1 MSNIAA
7 SLVRVARDTPDE
19 VALVCKTG
27 RGWQRWTSAEIE
39 SNAAFYADFLRG
51 QGVVPGDRVMLMV
64 RPSMEFICLTFALFA
79 MGAVVILIDPGM
91 GYKNLL
97 SCIGSVKPSV
107 LVAIPKAQLFCR
119 LFRRPFR
126 TVRRHICVG
135 FGLGLLGKGLP
146 TTDHTSRTLS
156 IAPTE
161 AGDLAA
167 IIFTTGSTGPPKGV
181 RYEHRIFQAQLEYIR
196 GYYRIGR
203 GDVDQPAFPLF
214 ALFSI
219 ALGARAVIPEM
230 DPTRPAQVN
239 PQKFIQSITDFQVTY
254 SFGSPAIWNVISRYC
269 QNRGLCLTSLK
280 KVLMAGAP
288 VSGEL
293 IERLHS
299 ILPADAEI
307 HIPYGATESLP
318 IVSISGR
325 EVLTET
331 WQLTKQGRGACVGR
345 PLPGIEVRVIPVSD
359 GLIAPFST
367 PGGKGLEAE
376 KRWLPAYEVGEII
389 VRGPV
394 VTAAYDNNEA
404 ENRLAKIRDGEG
416 FWHRIGDL
424 GFIDDE
430 GRLWFCGRKAHRVT
444 TASGTL
450 YTICCEAIFNNHPQV
465 SRSALVGVGEPGR
478 MRPVLVVEP
487 KFKVSDQPKLFAE
500 LRKMAKEYE
509 HTAGID
515 TFLIHEAFPVDIRH
529 NAKIFREKLALWAG
543 ERCSCPAQ

>member
-7 SLVRVARDTPDE
+7 SLVRVARDSPDG
-19 VALVCKTG
+19 VALVCKKG
-27 RGWQRWTSAEIE
+27 RGWQRWTFSEVE
-39 SNAAFYADFLRG
+39 TNAACFANFLSG
-51 QGVVPGDRVMLMV
+51 QGVGQGDRVMLMV

-79 MGAVVILIDPGM
+79 IGAVVILIDPGM
-91 GYKNLL
+91 GYRNLL
-97 SCIGSVKPSV
+97 SCIGSVKPSI
-107 LVAIPKAQLFCR
+107 LVGIPKAQLFSR
-119 LFRRPFR
+119 LFRQPFR

-135 FGLGLLGKGLP
+135 SGLGLLGKELP
-146 TTDHTSRTLS
+146 PPDQRLRELS
-156 IAPTE
+156 IAPTRPD
-161 AGDLAA
+161 DLAA
-167 IIFTTGSTGPPKGV
+167 IIFTTGSTGAPKGV
-181 RYEHRIFQAQLEYIR
+181 RYEHRIFQAQLQQIR
-196 GYYRIGR
+196 DYYRIGQ

-219 ALGARAVIPEM
+219 ALGAKAVIPDM

-239 PQKFIQSITDFQVTY
+239 PQKFTQSINDFQVTY

-269 QNRGLCLTSLK
+269 QDAGLRLGSLK

-299 ILPADAEI
+299 ILPIDAEI

-325 EVLTET
+325 EVLAET
-331 WQLTKQGRGACVGR
+331 WELTRQGRGACVGR
-345 PLPGIEVRVIPVSD
+345 PLPGIEVRVIPVCE
-359 GLIAPFST
+359 GPIAAFPP
-367 PGGKGLEAE
+367 PGGDAQEDK

-424 GFIDDE
+424 GYIDE
-430 GRLWFCGRKAHRVT
+430 AGRLWFCGRKAHRVT

-450 YTICCEAIFNNHPQV
+450 YTICCEAVFNTHPLV
-465 SRSALVGVGEPGR
+465 YRSALVGVGEPER
-478 MRPVLVVEP
+478 MRPVLIVEP
-487 KFKVSDQPKLFAE
+487 MTEVSDPEKLFAE
-500 LRKMAKEYE
+500 LRQMALGHE
-509 HTAGID
+509 HTVGILD
-515 TFLIHEAFPVDIRH
+515 FLIHEAFPVDIRH
-529 NAKIFREKLALWAG
+529 NAKIFREKLALWAT
-543 ERCSCPAQ
+543 ERLRR